1 MKNTSVRKGIAI
13 AVLMGAFLA
22 RTASAFDFQW
32 SGWGRVIWAPLIVQG
47 GNVYD
52 DAGNLETDSDG
63 FPKYENNVWVGS
75 GPGDE
80 DIGAVIGAKVR
91 GQNESGTFGMELQL
105 GVDVGA
111 LTSHNVVFAK
121 DNTANAWAKPFASE
135 VLTMRGGLFLVDDL
149 RGKIG
154 GVNENFGFPGSRGGG
169 EDDIFDRFNSGG
181 RFGFHFKIAPSNNFQ
196 LHAAFGVNDSAALDY
211 NKNDRAA
218 AWEEVFQAAQ
228 YGIGFTIGDIG
239 FARVQ
244 YIGGSYGKSSLA
256 SFLSSSRHWDQ
267 VQLAFQVL
275 AVPNLDLDMGVKIP
289 FKVEGDSAV
298 TANNLVP
305 VNGRDQILFDDD
317 FYQAPVTA
325 RIAGKYTLDSLGLG
339 LLVGIKL
346 GFGEKLEYTRTS
358 STVIWEGPFTFGF
371 DFEPSYRIENI
382 GTVMGN
388 FSLAVKGK
396 STTSEGK
403 TSTENID
410 DTADLGL
417 GLSLHRNF
425 GGGSFSIGVY
435 ANFPVSGDGYYDVS
449 NGLARVQAFKL
460 AIPITVT
467 YDL

>member
-1 MKNTSVRKGIAI
+1 MKNTSVRKGIAV

-22 RTASAFDFQW
+22 RTASAADFQW
-32 SGWGRVIWAPLIVQG
+32 SGWGRVIWAPLIMQG

-52 DAGNLETDSDG
+52 DAGNMETDSDG
-63 FPKYENNVWVGS
+63 FPKYENNIWVGS

-80 DIGAVIGAKVR
+80 DIGAVIGAKVL
-91 GQNESGTFGMELQL
+91 GQNDSKTFGMELQL
-105 GVDVGA
+105 GVDVRA

-121 DNTANAWAKPFASE
+121 DNTANVWARPFASD

-181 RFGFHFKIAPSNNFQ
+181 RFGFHFKIAPNDNFH
-196 LHAAFGVNDSAALDY
+196 LHAAFGVNDSAMLDY
-211 NKNDRAA
+211 NKNDRAV
-218 AWEEVFQAAQ
+218 AWEEVFEAAQ
-228 YGIGFTIGDIG
+228 YGIGFKVENIG

-244 YIGGSYGKSSLA
+244 YIGGSYAKSSLA
-256 SFLSSSRHWDQ
+256 SFLGSSRHWDQ
-267 VQLAFQVL
+267 IQLAFQL
-275 AVPNLDLDMGVKIP
+275 SAVPNLDLDIGVKIP
-289 FKVEGDSAV
+289 FKVEGDSKATV
-298 TANNLVP
+298 NNLVP
-305 VNGRDQILFDDD
+305 INGKDQILFDDD

-325 RIAGKYTLDSLGLG
+325 RIAGKYTLNDLGLG
-339 LLVGIKL
+339 LYIGIKV

-358 STVIWEGPFTFGF
+358 TVVWEGPFTLGF
-371 DFEPSYRIENI
+371 DLEPSYKIGNI

-396 STTSEGK
+396 STATEGK

-410 DTADLGL
+410 DTTDLGA
-417 GLSLHRNF
+417 GLSFHRDF
-425 GGGSFSIGVY
+425 GGGTFSIGVY
-435 ANFPVSGDGYYDVS
+435 ANFPISGDGYYDVS

-460 AIPITVT
+460 AVPITIT
-467 YDL
+467 YNL